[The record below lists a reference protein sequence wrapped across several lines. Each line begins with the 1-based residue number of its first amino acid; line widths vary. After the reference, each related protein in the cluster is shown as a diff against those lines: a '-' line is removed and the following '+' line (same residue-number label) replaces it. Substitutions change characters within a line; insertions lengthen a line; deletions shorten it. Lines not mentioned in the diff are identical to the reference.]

1 MSEFLY
7 RIRGG
12 ISLHGEVG
20 ISGAKN
26 AAMPILAAA
35 TLSRE
40 PSLIR
45 NIPAIDDVT
54 VFTEILQCLGVHLDV
69 AEDRHSVV
77 VRADHDLVDSP
88 PDHLVANQR
97 ASFLVMGPLLA
108 RQGRAVDHTLP
119 AAAGL
124 REAGFCPYSER
135 GPDRENRRAR
145 PCPAA

>member
-54 VFTEILQCLGVHLDV
+54 VCTEILQCLGVHLDV

-77 VRADHDLVDSP
+77 VRALEDADGH
-88 PDHLVANQR
+88 H
-97 ASFLVMGPLLA
+97 GE
-108 RQGRAVDHTLP
+108 
-119 AAAGL
+119 AAKRLGIHRTSL
-124 REAGFCPYSER
+124 ER
-135 GPDRENRRAR
+135 KMRNLGIE
-145 PCPAA
+145 